1 MKCIVKATFT
11 CSENRPRAKGRLIST
26 KVLNRVLVYLPPEKR
41 DTYEFKC
48 LVRKHAPKGGDW
60 QLAGYEIVEV
70 VTP

>member
-1 MKCIVKATFT
+1 MT
-11 CSENRPRAKGRLIST
+11 
-26 KVLNRVLVYLPPEKR
+26 
-41 DTYEFKC
+41 TYEFKC